1 MFFACG
7 HISQSAVRAGNDIIA
22 VPRGISGRNE
32 KDELVRDRDAA
43 RDTRD
48 IVSLREVVPGSR
60 NRVVG
65 LVQFSSSRF
74 EACVS
79 DTSPSFFPRSLSRV
93 RLSRLVLF
101 LSPSILLSL
110 VECVYYIYSW
120 SASPD
125 DRAPI
130 LRLLRAN
137 GVRMLSVSSLF
148 SVLSSVR
155 SLLCVRSQLSSQR
168 QRYTDATGSRERDSA
183 NKKKT
188 LTHTQTRRNDSTKG
202 RPSRTNAKHPS
213 SLVALQFRSSIV
225 TFSNF
230 PKLLFHRPFHLVLI
244 DIFFD
249 DRYYHTRCIFLLD
262 VIHFV
267 KSTRVPSEFVK

>member
-48 IVSLREVVPGSR
+48 IVSLRERSYRAAVA
-60 NRVVG
+60 VVG

-101 LSPSILLSL
+101 LPPSILLSL
-110 VECVYYIYSW
+110 VECVCIVYIRRS
-120 SASPD
+120 
-125 DRAPI
+125 RAPTI
-130 LRLLRAN
+130 VRLFFLSFAQTVYECLVSPLCSRFCLFCPLAVVRAFATLEPATEIHRRPAREK
-137 GVRMLSVSSLF
+137 GTVPIKKDTRTYRL
-148 SVLSSVR
+148 
-155 SLLCVRSQLSSQR
+155 
-168 QRYTDATGSRERDSA
+168 DATIRRKDGRQG
-183 NKKKT
+183 
-188 LTHTQTRRNDSTKG
+188 QTRNTR
-202 RPSRTNAKHPS
+202 H
-213 SLVALQFRSSIV
+213 RSSR
-225 TFSNF
+225 SNSA
-230 PKLLFHRPFHLVLI
+230 RA
-244 DIFFD
+244 
-249 DRYYHTRCIFLLD
+249 
-262 VIHFV
+262 
-267 KSTRVPSEFVK
+267 S